1 MRRQQIGQILLD
13 LGYITREQLVD
24 AVMVQKNTGKR
35 IGDILLQ
42 LGYLNGDQ
50 LAEALAI
57 QAGVEF
63 VPVKIEQIQ
72 PEALAL
78 VDPTVARGL
87 QALPLWIRDGK
98 LYIALADI
106 HDTTAQR
113 ELARLVNMPMVVVS
127 ASADAVQAGIRFYYP
142 RDDSDW
148 QSAAQEPCVHAFLQ
162 RLFEMAGDDARPV
175 QMEPHDALY
184 YRVCRRA
191 DGAMEQ
197 IQTVSRPFAL
207 VSIYALKRMAGAQDN
222 GIPYV
227 SATVRFSRPTVEIS
241 VRVSCIHTVQGER
254 VVLQTASG
262 QNLPIQSYEVVL
274 APAGDRLLQEWTHA
288 REGLILVSSNSWQSR
303 SQFILQ
309 AIASYARQGYSTLVL
324 TRSPLLAPDDVFV
337 VPLEY
342 DSPGRAFQQVVV
354 ALQQQPDLLV
364 LDAPPGWENLQ
375 LLASPDNGH
384 TLILLSMHA
393 ESPADALAQ
402 VASQQVAPVLFAEV
416 LRGVVHLHNLP
427 RVCAHCKT
435 NRPSDGE
442 SAERLG
448 IPSDMAY
455 EGTGCAECRFTG
467 HAGVAVVAQVV
478 QAQQPLLEALRHGRI
493 SEAVQVVKQSGEAVL
508 REALR
513 QAVMQGS
520 TSVQYAVETLSA
532 SQGSDLRSYL
542 RAA

>member
-42 LGYLNGDQ
+42 LGYLNGEQ

-63 VPVKIEQIQ
+63 VPVRIEQIQ

-78 VDPTVARGL
+78 LDPTVARGL

-106 HDTTAQR
+106 HDTSAQR
-113 ELARLVNMPMVVVS
+113 ELARLVNMPIVVVS

-142 RDDSDW
+142 RDEADW

-162 RLFEMAGDDARPV
+162 RLFEMAGGDVRPV

-191 DGAMEQ
+191 DGTMEL
-197 IQTVSRPFAL
+197 IETVSHPFAL
-207 VSIYALKRMAGAQDN
+207 ISIYALKRMAGTQDN
-222 GIPYV
+222 NAPYV
-227 SATVRFSRPTVEIS
+227 FATIRFARPAEEMS
-241 VRVSCIHTVQGER
+241 VRVSCIRTVQGER
-254 VVLQTASG
+254 VVLQTASR
-262 QNLPIQSYEVVL
+262 QNLHIQNYEVVL
-274 APAGDRLLQEWTHA
+274 TSEGDRLLQEWIHA
-288 REGLILVSSNSWQSR
+288 RQGLILVSSNSWQSR

-309 AIASYARQGYSTLVL
+309 TIASYAGEGYSTLVL
-324 TRSPLLAPDDVFV
+324 TRSPLQAPDHVFV

-342 DSPGRAFQQVVV
+342 ESPGRAFQQVVV
-354 ALQQQPDLLV
+354 TLEQEPDVLV
-364 LDAPPGWENLQ
+364 LDTPPDWEHLQ
-375 LLASPDNGH
+375 LLASPDNAH

-402 VASQQVAPVLFAEV
+402 VASQQVAPVLFAGV
-416 LRGVVHLHNLP
+416 LRGVVHLYNLP
-427 RVCAHCKT
+427 RLCGHCRTALPAK
-435 NRPSDGE
+435 GE
-442 SAERLG
+442 AAERLG
-448 IPSDMAY
+448 VSSETVYDGA
-455 EGTGCAECRFTG
+455 GCAECRFTG

-493 SEAVQVVKQSGEAVL
+493 SEAVQVLRQSGEVVL

-513 QAVMQGS
+513 QAVMQGAI
-520 TSVQYAVETLSA
+520 SVEYAVETLSA